1 MSKRKIFIAFLVVFS
16 ISLSSFSF
24 YFYQVINS
32 PNILVDKE
40 SRYLYIPTGASFSDV
55 QTSLYEQGIVNN
67 LVAFSFLAKIM
78 NYDKLVKP
86 GKYLLAGNMN
96 NREAIRMLR
105 AGEQVPVNITFNN
118 VRLMEDFP
126 PKICHGIELK
136 PADFQ
141 VKLGD
146 SAVWRGYGFNDNTF
160 KCMFIPNT
168 YEVYWTISADELLDR
183 MYEEYEN
190 FWDNSRRS
198 KADSAG
204 LTPVEVT
211 VLASIVKAECRMNE
225 EAPVIAGL
233 YINRLKRNYALQ
245 ADPTVV
251 YANRDFSIKRV
262 LNKHKEID
270 SPYNTYLYPGLPP
283 GPINMPEPV
292 YIDAVLNYSRH
303 NYLYMVARADFSG
316 YHEFSTNL
324 QDHLAHA
331 ARYQRALN
339 KEGIY
344 R

>member
-1 MSKRKIFIAFLVVFS
+1 MGKRKIFIAFLVIFS

-40 SRYLYIPTGASFSDV
+40 SRYLYIPTGASFEEV
-55 QTSLYEQGIVNN
+55 RENLYEQHIVNN
-67 LVAFSFLAKIM
+67 VLAFSFLAKIM
-78 NYDKLVKP
+78 NYDELVKP
-86 GKYLLAGNMN
+86 GKYLLTTNMN

-118 VRLMEDFP
+118 VRLLEDLP
-126 PKICHGIELK
+126 PKICQGIELTPEK
-136 PADFQ
+136 FQ
-141 VKLGD
+141 KKIED
-146 SAVWRGYGFNDNTF
+146 STVWQHYGFSGDTF
-160 KCMFIPNT
+160 KSMFIPNT
-168 YEVYWTISADELLDR
+168 YEVYWTISAGELLDR
-183 MYEEYEN
+183 MHEEYEE
-190 FWDNSRRS
+190 FWNNSRKQ
-198 KADSAG
+198 KADSVG
-204 LTPVEVT
+204 LSPVEVT
-211 VLASIVKAECRMNE
+211 ILASIVKAECRRNE

-233 YINRLKRNYALQ
+233 YINRLNRNYALQ

-251 YANRDFSIKRV
+251 FANRDFSIKRV

-292 YIDAVLNYSRH
+292 YIDAVLNYARH
-303 NYLYMVARADFSG
+303 KYLYMVAKPDFSG